1 MSSEMLCVAV
11 AARRGADGFQKH
23 TWMELP
29 AQTTLRA
36 VGRSIDPDGQLLH
49 VEARKDIDG
58 ELSEFVGGM
67 LDRDLAFVVGV
78 AHMQYIKCCFA
89 VDRFAAEDGKK
100 ANQGHFKAMMDDK
113 RRHTT
118 YHWPEPYADSSGK
131 HAIRQIANNIIAA
144 GSANSLQY
152 GGFPSTSICL
162 CTPY

>member
-89 VDRFAAEDGKK
+89 VDRFAAELRRLQQDDGKK
-100 ANQGHFKAMMDDK
+100 AIADLIFP
-113 RRHTT
+113 RLSRPLFTRHPQQRFRPRTQAPT
-118 YHWPEPYADSSGK
+118 RHQE
-131 HAIRQIANNIIAA
+131 Q
-144 GSANSLQY
+144 
-152 GGFPSTSICL
+152 
-162 CTPY
+162 